1 MGLLQRIQKI
11 TSEEGVL
18 RDPIAEQLVVRIER
32 LGEKKKDLYTV
43 LSLLKT
49 YTPFLFAVVGVWDPE
64 KEAVHILT
72 SAGIGELSES
82 FTKKISQHKEH
93 LISGNSF
100 IVLGRGHE
108 WGLDTDLANAA
119 LWGYSLG
126 TWEQRIIFFCIGTE
140 QNDILYLESLG
151 NILPRIAEKFIS
163 FVRKTF
169 SENSAGEF
177 SEGNKQNQQKGEDN
191 SLLPL
196 IDQLFPQDIP
206 NSNGFYFFKIKE
218 LTESQA
224 QQTREV
230 TSSLGMMVP
239 LTEDSWALICEG
251 NLDGSLIHHH
261 LERILQ
267 HPLEGPVRVT
277 SRQEA
282 LSALS

>member
-11 TSEEGVL
+11 TTEEGIL
-18 RDPIAEQLVVRIER
+18 LDPIAEQLVARIER
-32 LGEKKKDLYTV
+32 LGEKKEDLYTV

-49 YTPFLFAVVGVWDPE
+49 YTPFLFAVVGVWDTAKE
-64 KEAVHILT
+64 KIDILT
-72 SAGIGELSES
+72 TAGIGAVSSPFIKKLS
-82 FTKKISQHKEH
+82 QYKEQ
-93 LISGNSF
+93 LTSGKSF
-100 IVLGRGHE
+100 IALGTGGE
-108 WGLDTDLANAA
+108 WELDADLANAT
-119 LWGYSLG
+119 LWGYHLG
-126 TWEQRIIFFCIGTE
+126 TWEQNCIFFCIGTE
-140 QNDILYLESLG
+140 QSDILYLESLG

-169 SENSAGEF
+169 SENGEF